1 MTLKGYLGSNMPWY
15 AISFFS
21 LNMLQKVKKSTTL
34 NFRRDY
40 QDTNIIFAIHL

>member
-1 MTLKGYLGSNMPWY
+1 MTLKGYSGSNMLWY

-21 LNMLQKVKKSTTL
+21 LNLQKVKKSTTL